1 MIPMTRSIRYS
12 PLLVLDPGGKV
23 LAIST
28 SNDDN
33 QKTLFA
39 MPSIKMLGTMDCGPW
54 APCALGPGAQSLGL

>member
-1 MIPMTRSIRYS
+1 MAA
-12 PLLVLDPGGKV
+12 LLASDPENDV

-39 MPSIKMLGTMDCGPW
+39 MPSIKMLGTMDCGADEPKS
-54 APCALGPGAQSLGL
+54 P